1 LIRLLPL
8 LAPLVLS
15 ACAATSAFDGPAA
28 VSKDGRSFVD
38 AGGDPVFWLG
48 DTQWD
53 LFTAFRED
61 EARAILDD
69 RRSKGFNVL
78 QVMVFGVKGVTRP
91 NVHGERPFVSEDPL
105 SPNQKYFKPIDVI
118 VRMAEERNITLV
130 VGLYHKSPDFS
141 KVITLGRARGWAAWM
156 GKRYASSPNLMWSMY
171 PEAKD
176 SSLPIVRELAAGVA
190 EGDGGRHLI
199 TVHPDPAPASSS
211 WIHGE
216 SWLAFNTLQTFQSS
230 RLNYTMVA
238 ADRARTPVKPVVNG
252 EARYEAEGG
261 TTPLMVRRG
270 AWWSVLAG
278 GFYTYGHGGN
288 WQKPADWK
296 AWLDSPAS
304 REMKV
309 MGDFFRSLDWWTLV
323 PDPSLVPGSS
333 EQIAAARSAN
343 RDWTVVYLPAGG
355 AVTVASVP
363 GRATWLNPADGTTAP
378 ATAPFTAPKDWP
390 DAVLFFR

>member
-1 LIRLLPL
+1 MRRFLPL
-8 LAPLVLS
+8 LAPLMLS
-15 ACAATSAFDGPAA
+15 ACAATAAFDGPAGVA
-28 VSKDGRSFVD
+28 KDGRSFVD
-38 AGGDPVFWLG
+38 TGGEPVFWLG

-53 LFTAFRED
+53 LFTAFKEE

-69 RRSKGFNVL
+69 RQAKGFNVL

-105 SPNQKYFKPIDVI
+105 SPNEKYFQPIDAI

-130 VGLYHKSPDFS
+130 IGLYHKSADFS
-141 KVITLGRARGWAAWM
+141 KVITLGRARSWAAWV
-156 GKRYASSPNLMWSMY
+156 GKRYCSAPNLMWSMY

-176 SSLPIVRELAAGVA
+176 SYLPILRELVAGVA

-199 TVHPDPAPASSS
+199 TVHPDPAPSSSS

-216 SWLAFNTLQTFQSS
+216 PWLSFNTLQTFQSNF
-230 RLNYTMVA
+230 LNYKMVA
-238 ADRARTPVKPVVNG
+238 ADRARTPAKPAVNG

-261 TTPLMVRRG
+261 TAPLMVRRG

-288 WQKPADWK
+288 WRNPTEWR
-296 AWLDSPAS
+296 AWLDAPAS
-304 REMKV
+304 RQMKV
-309 MGDFFRSLDWWTLV
+309 MGDFFRSLDWWTLE
-323 PDPSLVPGSS
+323 PDPSLVSGSS
-333 EQIAAARSAN
+333 EEIAAARSAS
-343 RDWTVVYLPAGG
+343 RDWTVVYLPTGG

-363 GRATWLNPADGTTAP
+363 GRPRWLNPADGTTRP
-378 ATAPFTAPKDWP
+378 ATAPFVAPNNWS